1 MKRLSTRDELIFG
14 NPALL
19 VGEEASVLEAKS
31 FSHLL
36 KPQLHLLGCSIGI
49 GIVDCHLEQ
58 AAVQEL
64 ALDRRCRRVRQKSGR
79 GLDRK
84 HSQCRLLSRSQN
96 VQVQRVLGGPRNQL
110 LRGVSPAQAERRLDQ
125 ALGKGGGSGQER
137 AEETCEGD
145 FPTAV
150 SQVRTAH
157 PGSFSRF
164 PRARKRRT
172 QRRGFALVELTLALS
187 ILTVI
192 GIMLLKLS
200 LNILAP
206 RQYVLQQVLTDSYL
220 TFERAQAERI
230 PFHDLTNDLTAP
242 VSPWPTFPATTTT
255 PVTIGSL
262 PGGVPVTGQVVRT
275 RFADTNN
282 YPNDGDANSVGNVA
296 TNPAAMRIWRVQSVL
311 RYQIAGRTYV
321 KSRTVVRAQ

>member
-1 MKRLSTRDELIFG
+1 M
-14 NPALL
+14 
-19 VGEEASVLEAKS
+19 
-31 FSHLL
+31 
-36 KPQLHLLGCSIGI
+36 
-49 GIVDCHLEQ
+49 
-58 AAVQEL
+58 
-64 ALDRRCRRVRQKSGR
+64 
-79 GLDRK
+79 
-84 HSQCRLLSRSQN
+84 
-96 VQVQRVLGGPRNQL
+96 
-110 LRGVSPAQAERRLDQ
+110 
-125 ALGKGGGSGQER
+125 
-137 AEETCEGD
+137 
-145 FPTAV
+145 
-150 SQVRTAH
+150 
-157 PGSFSRF
+157 
-164 PRARKRRT
+164 
-172 QRRGFALVELTLALS
+172 ELTLALS